1 MRAEKRVIIAV
12 LGMFIFFIL
21 GCNKADASLG
31 LTPALVQTDFEP
43 GFSFLVNFNVLGADP
58 SQRLE
63 VYAAEDFAQYVTF
76 DKTNLTGQEG
86 FTAYITLPM
95 TAEKPG
101 KNRLFIR
108 VREIVEAGAGIG
120 TRLEIGALVLIKVP
134 YPGKYAEIKS
144 FSVNDAN
151 EGEPVN
157 FNLEV
162 ESLGA
167 EAVYVAPSIQV
178 YANGEIV
185 DEVNFGGRAV
195 NPKIS
200 ESFSMVSD
208 KIYRAGIYNATATV
222 DYGKIIKQD
231 TVFRIGSQFVNITNW
246 SSNFLVGKISEFNID
261 IESKWNDDISNVHA
275 EVEVS
280 KDSTQVDFFRTPSIE
295 LRRWETASLK
305 GFFSSEKLKKGIY
318 QANISLIYGSK
329 KTEKVVD
336 IVVVNPPVNIKL
348 IIIVAAV
355 CVVLIFLVIII
366 LYLLF
371 RKTRK
376 TKHRKNRKL

>member
-1 MRAEKRVIIAV
+1 MMGIEKRVMIAV
-12 LGMFIFFIL
+12 LGIFIFFIL

-43 GFSFLVNFNVLGADP
+43 GFSFLVNFNVVGADS
-58 SQRLE
+58 SQKLE
-63 VYAAEDFAQYVTF
+63 VYAAGDFAQYVQF
-76 DKTNLTGQEG
+76 DKTNLTGAEG
-86 FTAYITLPM
+86 FTAYINLPE

-101 KNRLFIR
+101 KNKLFIR
-108 VREIVEAGAGIG
+108 VREVVEAGAGIG

-144 FSVNDAN
+144 FSINDAN

-167 EAVYVAPSIQV
+167 EAVYVAPNIKV

-195 NPKIS
+195 NPKTS
-200 ESFSMVSD
+200 EGFSKVSD
-208 KIYRAGIYNATATV
+208 KTYRAGIYNATATV
-222 DYGKIIKQD
+222 DYGKSIKQEAI
-231 TVFRIGSQFVNITNW
+231 FRIGSQFVNITNW
-246 SSNFLVGKISEFNID
+246 SSNFFVGKISEFSID

-280 KDSTQVDFFRTPSIE
+280 KDSAQVDFFRTPSIE
-295 LRRWETASLK
+295 LKRWETASLK
-305 GFFSSEKLKKGIY
+305 GFFSSEKLKKGVY
-318 QANISLIYGSK
+318 QANISVIYGSK
-329 KTEKVVD
+329 KTEKFVD
-336 IVVVNPPVNIKL
+336 INVVNPPVNVKL
-348 IIIVAAV
+348 IIIIAAV
-355 CVVLIFLVIII
+355 CAVLILLVIII
-366 LYLLF
+366 LYLLL
-371 RKTRK
+371 K
-376 TKHRKNRKL
+376 KNKKKKNSKR